1 MASSSL
7 SSWHRSL
14 QHLILPYQQLL
25 APAIPST
32 SETFRSQVTLY
43 PRQQRSLLWWSRR
56 HDPKWLSEGKSR
68 LQKLIQKEKESQ
80 SFYKKYVSRGRR
92 RRPYI
97 YQSWAGSKFYFPHEA
112 SRVHRRRDVSDELA
126 QGMGKGNRGEKS
138 WLAKERPP
146 DNGFEDP
153 KGPGGKNSFDSWGG
167 KKHEFGESMRHESEK
182 WFEAFKKAVNRDP
195 YGFIFGRRMQPFP
208 FGLKHGSWLSFYH
221 SLFAGEGPTDSRP
234 RPGSPADIRNPPTE
248 EGAESRTE
256 TSSEI
261 NINGDRL
268 PSSNTVTDAAFE
280 FDPISGRMV
289 PARNKTISNQ
299 AGDSSPI
306 ILSNPRDG
314 EAEMETRDEQENSNQ
329 KPNIDIEEPLVLEPE
344 HPVSSKMI
352 LPNDANDQT
361 DLKSSQTLDT
371 EGPGTIETKQPAAN
385 MSVTDNDT
393 TEAHSAN
400 VGKKA
405 DTEQIVSESN
415 QPDSAETALGKDVK
429 DTLKSD
435 GWALNEPE
443 KPEGAAFLASTSEEA
458 NTTTFDAKNKTPMH
472 KISPLGEEDEDVQA
486 SDWQSH
492 QYLIAKAKKSIENSG
507 RLPKEL
513 EGMSHSDYLRY
524 LESLE
529 APNASPLCEIYQK
542 AYDIRDDS
550 RTEENVDQLRASD
563 IRASYKTWAE
573 RHGVEEAYGALQDT
587 DCGLDVDELRWK
599 LRQENRTVSKVETG
613 RDSVSSATEAT
624 EPAQKVMNLLFRD
637 DTTGTERSKVTHMRN
652 VDGVD
657 DASTTVSSSKRDGIH
672 PIFGIKTTD
681 ANRHCE
687 IGNIARELRA
697 IKEATVSMNALLTGQ
712 HSPSGTTA
720 DVLSAAPSERM
731 AIEERE
737 TQVAQISEIL
747 SDVKNVNTSMASIL
761 AELGEDVQRKK
772 STREED
778 AGKSRLDQNVEA
790 KNSSSR
796 SNPSQYRILVYDSLT
811 MEVKEMGISAGH
823 SGSGEIPQLL
833 HPTEALSRLS
843 NPSRFLEHLPLL
855 EAQGFEIVSGG
866 GDILIFKKVKGSER
880 KLVDDGEHVARTLK
894 ASIPDVTAAN
904 QNSSDAY
911 GDGGDTVHSP
921 VQASQLGNE
930 VVDQIES
937 SETLKGNPTGREA
950 SHVFDQGIVSS
961 FDSGAT
967 KQQQQQEGELSTPHP
982 PKSEKAHPFLRKAL
996 RRILLTGGVAAGMCY
1011 ALGVVVEYFRTGGQD
1026 GLGPQGFTGLEGR

>member
-1 MASSSL
+1 MDS
-7 SSWHRSL
+7 R
-14 QHLILPYQQLL
+14 
-25 APAIPST
+25 APKA
-32 SETFRSQVTLY
+32 L
-43 PRQQRSLLWWSRR
+43 
-56 HDPKWLSEGKSR
+56 EGKT
-68 LQKLIQKEKESQ
+68 
-80 SFYKKYVSRGRR
+80 
-92 RRPYI
+92 
-97 YQSWAGSKFYFPHEA
+97 A
-112 SRVHRRRDVSDELA
+112 STL
-126 QGMGKGNRGEKS
+126 G
-138 WLAKERPP
+138 
-146 DNGFEDP
+146 
-153 KGPGGKNSFDSWGG
+153 GGKE
-167 KKHEFGESMRHESEK
+167 HEFGESMRHESEK
-182 WFEAFKKAVNRDP
+182 WFEEFKKAVNRDP
-195 YGFIFGRRMQPFP
+195 YGFIFGRRLQPFP
-208 FGLKHGSWLSFYH
+208 FGLKHRSWLSFYH
-221 SLFAGEGPTDSRP
+221 SLFAGEVPTDSRP
-234 RPGSPADIRNPPTE
+234 RPSSPADIRNPATE
-248 EGAESRTE
+248 EGAGSRTE

-261 NINGDRL
+261 NINDDRL

-289 PARNKTISNQ
+289 PARNKTTSNQ
-299 AGDSSPI
+299 ADDSSPMI
-306 ILSNPRDG
+306 ISNPRDG

-329 KPNIDIEEPLVLEPE
+329 KPNIDIEEPL
-344 HPVSSKMI
+344 
-352 LPNDANDQT
+352 T

-393 TEAHSAN
+393 SGAHSAN
-400 VGKKA
+400 VGKSVDA
-405 DTEQIVSESN
+405 EQIVSESN
-415 QPDSAETALGKDVK
+415 QPDSAETTLGKDVK

-435 GWALNEPE
+435 GWALNESA
-443 KPEGAAFLASTSEEA
+443 GAAVLTSTSEEA
-458 NTTTFDAKNKTPMH
+458 NTPTFDAKNKTPMH
-472 KISPLGEEDEDVQA
+472 KTSPLGEDDEDVQA

-542 AYDIRDDS
+542 AYDIRNDS

-573 RHGVEEAYGALQDT
+573 RHGVEEAYGALQDA
-587 DCGLDVDELRWK
+587 DCGLDIDELRWK
-599 LRQENRTVSKVETG
+599 LRQDNRTVSKVETG

-624 EPAQKVMNLLFRD
+624 EPVQKVMNLLFRD
-637 DTTGTERSKVTHMRN
+637 DTAGTERSKVTHMCN

-681 ANRHCE
+681 ANRHHE
-687 IGNIARELRA
+687 IGNIARELRK
-697 IKEATVSMNALLTGQ
+697 IKEATVLMNALLTGQ

-720 DVLSAAPSERM
+720 DVLSVAPSERM

-747 SDVKNVNTSMASIL
+747 SDVKNVNASVASIL
-761 AELGEDVQRKK
+761 AGLGEDVQRKK

-778 AGKSRLDQNVEA
+778 AGRSPLDQNVEA

-796 SNPSQYRILVYDSLT
+796 SNPSQYRILAYDSLT

-823 SGSGEIPQLL
+823 SGSGEIAQLL

-843 NPSRFLEHLPLL
+843 NPSRFLEHLSRL

-866 GDILIFKKVKGSER
+866 GDILIFKKVKESEG
-880 KLVDDGEHVARTLK
+880 KLVDDGEHVARTLE
-894 ASIPDVTAAN
+894 ASIPDVTAAK

-911 GDGGDTVHSP
+911 GDGGDRVHPP
-921 VQASQLGNE
+921 VQAAQLGNE

-937 SETLKGNPTGREA
+937 SETLKGSPTGRDA

-967 KQQQQQEGELSTPHP
+967 KQQQQQEGELSTPNP

-996 RRILLTGGVAAGMCY
+996 RRILLTGGVAAGTCY